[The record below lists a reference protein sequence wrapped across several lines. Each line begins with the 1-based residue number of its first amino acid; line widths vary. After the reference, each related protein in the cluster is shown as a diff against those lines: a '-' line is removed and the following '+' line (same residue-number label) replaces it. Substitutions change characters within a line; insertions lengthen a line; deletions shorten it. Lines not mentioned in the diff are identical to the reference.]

1 MTASSKESAF
11 QNDIIR
17 EMEAGGW
24 VLGKADRYD
33 RQRALH
39 DGR

>member
-1 MTASSKESAF
+1 MTASATESAF

-24 VLGKADRYD
+24 VRGSADRYD
-33 RQRALH
+33 RARALH